1 MDLWPRLNSVSCF
14 IATPL
19 CIAGLVSR
27 ASFIRTGLR
36 CFGPTVYCSA
46 GGPHWRRGARQ
57 NLRSWDRPF
66 HWPMCWWNRL
76 RRVAF
81 SLYVAQSPL
90 NATPTCV
97 GGSCPTK
104 QVKPVVRC
112 PPSFKSTQL
121 SSSSCRWGWA
131 SPSRAIWL
139 LYRFVSNCLRATLPS
154 FRMMCIL
161 WPPPRPRFLQ
171 NNLNLPSSRKLLASG
186 WTKAGISTRI
196 SFKGASSQPVLGRGR
211 LQEPWSILSRQT
223 SPKLLG
229 RGGSPDAREVLS

>member
-1 MDLWPRLNSVSCF
+1 
-14 IATPL
+14 
-19 CIAGLVSR
+19 
-27 ASFIRTGLR
+27 
-36 CFGPTVYCSA
+36 
-46 GGPHWRRGARQ
+46 
-57 NLRSWDRPF
+57 
-66 HWPMCWWNRL
+66 MCWWNRL

-104 QVKPVVRC
+104 QVKTVVRC

-196 SFKGASSQPVLGRGR
+196 RSKAL
-211 LQEPWSILSRQT
+211 
-223 SPKLLG
+223 
-229 RGGSPDAREVLS
+229 VLSQFWVEDASRSHEAYWVARPAPNCWVGADLLMPGKF